1 MSFSTV
7 KNCII
12 LTDLHPHDKA
22 PALEASGLTIGY
34 RQGRRTSIVASDI
47 DLTLPAGTVTCLLGP
62 NGAGKSTLLRTLSR
76 QQPALGGRIVV
87 EGHDLSQASIAE
99 VARMMSVVYTERTN
113 AGALTAREVASLGR
127 QPYTGFFGRLSAD
140 DSRIVDESLEAVGA
154 SALSERYMATLSDG
168 ERQKV
173 MIARALAQRT
183 PVMILDEPTS
193 FLDVASRLEIMQLL
207 RMLADRYDTAVL
219 LSTHD
224 VASALTVASRLW
236 LMPGGGRFE
245 TGTTEALIASG
256 SLPRLFEGRGVEFS
270 ISALDFRLPR

>member
-1 MSFSTV
+1 M
-7 KNCII
+7 
-12 LTDLHPHDKA
+12 TDHGRHDTEA
-22 PALEASGLTIGY
+22 ALAASDLTIGY
-34 RQGRRTSIVASDI
+34 RQGRNAHAVAADI
-47 DLTLPAGTVTCLLGP
+47 NLSLPCGTVTCLLGP

-76 QQPALGGRIVV
+76 QQPPLAGRITVA
-87 EGHDLSQASIAE
+87 GHDLGKASISD
-99 VARMMSVVYTERTN
+99 VAKMMSVVYTERTN

-140 DSRIVDESLEAVGA
+140 DRRIVEESLEAVGVA
-154 SALSERYMATLSDG
+154 PLAGRYMATLSDG

-173 MIARALAQRT
+173 MIARALAQQT

-224 VASALTVASRLW
+224 VASALGVASTLW
-236 LMPGGGRFE
+236 LMPGDGRFE
-245 TGTTEALIASG
+245 AGTAEELISSG

-270 ISALDFRLPR
+270 PSAMDFRLKK